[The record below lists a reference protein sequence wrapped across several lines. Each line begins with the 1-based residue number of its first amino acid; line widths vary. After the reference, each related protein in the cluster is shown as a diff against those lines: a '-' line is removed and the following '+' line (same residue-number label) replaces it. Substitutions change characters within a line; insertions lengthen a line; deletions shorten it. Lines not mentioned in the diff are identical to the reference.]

1 MYIASAAVSSHHI
14 TSKTSAS
21 ASADGAPVRLAALLP
36 PPAPTPANAG
46 AAARPPGSSRSSGAE
61 AQRAAARLAG
71 RGGGAAGG
79 GAAGATA
86 APKIEAQRL
95 EVVRTG
101 SGPPAHPHTRRIRGR
116 EERDLGGH
124 NSAGVRGTGV
134 VRPNKLQHRRPSDDF
149 NLRSREDHQI
159 ARAYVVAAR
168 DLVPLSESVWVFP
181 HLWTPSGLGTAL
193 LYQIGVIDEPLPPEE
208 APGFVLKNL
217 FRIAFQCVL
226 AASSTQHYNFLMSD
240 VATCLEYAG
249 EHREPHLA
257 CKIFVDVG
265 AGRAFTSVWVFP
277 HLWTWR
283 NRQEAEKHI
292 RAEPDLA
299 TGLGTAL
306 LSSTQHYKRAFTV
319 AHPSCGA
326 SSPRCPTSP
335 RTSAGLG
342 GALPEHGN
350 AVRLAEHDFL
360 VADGRCLPYRSR
372 SSHCVF
378 DKGPPRPPPPAPPR
392 ASGAG

>member
-1 MYIASAAVSSHHI
+1 M
-14 TSKTSAS
+14 
-21 ASADGAPVRLAALLP
+21 DALRP
-36 PPAPTPANAG
+36 GPMP
-46 AAARPPGSSRSSGAE
+46 AAAGVEPTSNF
-61 AQRAAARLAG
+61 G
-71 RGGGAAGG
+71 R
-79 GAAGATA
+79 
-86 APKIEAQRL
+86 
-95 EVVRTG
+95 V
-101 SGPPAHPHTRRIRGR
+101 
-116 EERDLGGH
+116 
-124 NSAGVRGTGV
+124 
-134 VRPNKLQHRRPSDDF
+134 QHRRPSDDF

-181 HLWTPSGLGTAL
+181 HLWTPSVRSGLGTAL
-193 LYQIGVIDEPLPPEE
+193 LYEMGVIDEPLPPEE

-265 AGRAFTSVWVFP
+265 AGAGPGLRGASRAVRVTGAQAGVHGGAPAAGRPQGGAPPAGESVWVFP

-306 LSSTQHYKRAFTV
+306 LYEMGVIDEPLPPEEAPGFVMKNLFRIAFQRAFTV

-350 AVRLAEHDFL
+350 AVRLAAVPAEHDFL

-378 DKGPPRPPPPAPPR
+378 DKGIFYKQGGRRAADGRRRSGRAARRAARRRAARRAAQRHAPRPR
-392 ASGAG
+392 ACIEALGNSMYYTGIQNL